1 MYWEIGGGGGRDI
14 VEGLFNTK
22 EVVALFSYLEKEQ
35 KEARSLCNHHP
46 PLRLVETIVIP
57 TVGPLGGI

>member
-46 PLRLVETIVIP
+46 PLHLV
-57 TVGPLGGI
+57 